1 MDPSDLIELAV
12 IALSVVIGL
21 GCVLYLARAVVLW
34 YWRINEAIDLLRSID
49 FSLQQLPAVRQA
61 KIAQAARRSRAA

>member
-1 MDPSDLIELAV
+1 MIKRVLLFPFF
-12 IALSVVIGL
+12 LSRWVFRWYIGRDEVV
-21 GCVLYLARAVVLW
+21 
-34 YWRINEAIDLLRSID
+34 ELLRSID